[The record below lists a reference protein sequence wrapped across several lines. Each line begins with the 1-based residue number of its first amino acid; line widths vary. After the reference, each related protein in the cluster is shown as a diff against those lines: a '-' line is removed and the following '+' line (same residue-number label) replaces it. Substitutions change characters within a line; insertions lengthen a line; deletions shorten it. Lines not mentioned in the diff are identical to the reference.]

1 MSSQALGYVLFVVCT
16 GVLFV
21 RPTELVDD
29 LNDAPLYEAAILAGL
44 AISAP
49 RVLRQLSA
57 SALVKNPATL
67 CVMGLVPAVALS
79 HLSHLLIGEAARSSF
94 TFLKVALSYLFLLAV
109 LNSTVR
115 LQRFLGWIFAFIS
128 VLTILALLQ
137 NYEAIDNPA
146 LAAHRER
153 LQDKETGEVIGVN
166 TRLSGA
172 GIFANPN
179 DLSRILVVGIA
190 LALYFFDGG
199 ATALLRP
206 FWLATIGVF
215 GHALLLTQSRGGFTA
230 LLATF
235 FVLGLLRLGTRRT
248 LLLAGMAVPILGFA
262 IEGRQTDLS
271 TSDGTGQQ
279 RIRLWSDGLDA
290 LKASPAFGIG
300 MGNYSEITGGLGAH
314 NSFVHAYVELG
325 FFGGTLF
332 AAAVFCALWSGTHL
346 VRREKRC
353 ADPQLRRVGIY
364 LVAIL
369 AGYAVGMMSSSRCY
383 AFPTYYLLGLVTVY
397 ARLARADVAL
407 PTYRVTPRNVV
418 LVVLS
423 SMFLL
428 AAFQL
433 YVMSSAQFGTQIFQ
447 N

>member
-1 MSSQALGYVLFVVCT
+1 MSSQSLGYVLFVVCT

-49 RVLRQLSA
+49 RVLRQLSV

-79 HLSHLLIGEAARSSF
+79 HLNHFLIGEAARSSF

-115 LQRFLGWIFAFIS
+115 LQRFLVWIFAFIS

-190 LALYFFDGG
+190 LALYFFGGG
-199 ATALLRP
+199 APALFRP
-206 FWLATIGVF
+206 LWIAALGVF
-215 GHALLLTQSRGGFTA
+215 GHALLLTQSRGGFIA
-230 LLATF
+230 LIATL
-235 FVLGLLRLGTRRT
+235 FVLGWFRLGSVRT
-248 LLLAGMAVPILGFA
+248 ILLVGAAIPILTLA
-262 IEGRQTDLS
+262 IEGRQTDLNAS
-271 TSDGTGQQ
+271 EGTGQQ
-279 RIRLWSDGLDA
+279 RIQLWSDGLDA
-290 LKASPAFGIG
+290 FKSTPIFGIG
-300 MGNYSEITGGLGAH
+300 FGNYSEMTGGLGAH

-325 FFGGTLF
+325 FLGGTF
-332 AAAVFCALWSGTHL
+332 FFGAVFCALWAGTSL
-346 VRREKRC
+346 VRRRNRNS
-353 ADPQLRRVGIY
+353 DPELRRVGAY
-364 LVAIL
+364 LLAIL
-369 AGYAVGMMSSSRCY
+369 AGYAAGMMSSSRCY
-383 AFPTYYLLGLVTVY
+383 AFPTYYLLGLVVVH
-397 ARLARADVAL
+397 ARLARADVVL
-407 PTYRVTPRNVV
+407 PAYRATPRNA
-418 LVVLS
+418 LRLIVLS
-423 SMFLL
+423 AIVL

-433 YVMSSAQFGTQIFQ
+433 FVMSSAQFGTRIFQ
-447 N
+447 S